1 MAENHTTNITSFR
14 KKWNINIGIVIF
26 GVVFIY
32 LLVTVLMYLTS
43 KHISAYEVREGSI
56 LKDNAYTG
64 LAIRNEEVVT
74 AEQSGYINYFVSEA
88 SKVGAKTKVYSL
100 SPKQLEFNDTVS
112 TDSQELTAEERD
124 SIYLKTQSFSENYNG
139 SSFNEVYS
147 LRDEISSVLES
158 KSNQSRQAQLDEMVQ
173 AGTDGLQV
181 FNAQSD
187 GVILYST
194 DGYENLTV
202 SDVTADMLSKK
213 NYNSV
218 NIKNNSKVN
227 SGEAIYKLVKYDDWS
242 LVIPLDD
249 KTAKNL
255 ADTKSV
261 KVQFTKDQVKERAS
275 FQVYSAKNTNLG
287 ILTFHTSMVRYAK
300 DRYLDIELILEDESG
315 LKIPKSSVTKKDF
328 YLVPENYLTQ
338 GGNSKETGV
347 LIHNDS
353 DDAQFK
359 KVDVYYR
366 DTETGMVYLDP
377 NAFDKNTTLIKPD
390 STETYKLKK
399 TKSLQGVYNIN
410 KGYAVFKQI
419 HILCESDEYYI
430 VESGNSYGL
439 ANYDHIALVGKDVR
453 ENDIVY

>member
-1 MAENHTTNITSFR
+1 MAENHTTNITAFR

-88 SKVGAKTKVYSL
+88 SKVGAKTK
-100 SPKQLEFNDTVS
+100 
-112 TDSQELTAEERD
+112 DSQELTAEERD

-227 SGEAIYKLVKYDDWS
+227 SGEAIYKLVKDDDWS

>member
-1 MAENHTTNITSFR
+1 MAENHTTNITAFR

-74 AEQSGYINYFVSEA
+74 AEQSGYINYFVS
-88 SKVGAKTKVYSL
+88 
-100 SPKQLEFNDTVS
+100 
-112 TDSQELTAEERD
+112 
-124 SIYLKTQSFSENYNG
+124 NYNV
-139 SSFNEVYS
+139 SSFKEVYS

-227 SGEAIYKLVKYDDWS
+227 SGEAIYKLVKDDDWS

-347 LIHNDS
+347 LINNDS

>member
-1 MAENHTTNITSFR
+1 
-14 KKWNINIGIVIF
+14 
-26 GVVFIY
+26 
-32 LLVTVLMYLTS
+32 
-43 KHISAYEVREGSI
+43 
-56 LKDNAYTG
+56 
-64 LAIRNEEVVT
+64 
-74 AEQSGYINYFVSEA
+74 
-88 SKVGAKTKVYSL
+88 
-100 SPKQLEFNDTVS
+100 
-112 TDSQELTAEERD
+112 
-124 SIYLKTQSFSENYNG
+124 
-139 SSFNEVYS
+139 
-147 LRDEISSVLES
+147 
-158 KSNQSRQAQLDEMVQ
+158 MVQ

-227 SGEAIYKLVKYDDWS
+227 SGEAIYKLVKDDDWS

-347 LIHNDS
+347 LINNDS

-377 NAFDKNTTLIKPD
+377 NAFDKNTTSIKPD

>member
-1 MAENHTTNITSFR
+1 MAENHTTNITAFR

-227 SGEAIYKLVKYDDWS
+227 SGEAIYKLVKDDDWS

-338 GGNSKETGV
+338 GGNS
-347 LIHNDS
+347 
-353 DDAQFK
+353 
-359 KVDVYYR
+359 R

>member
-1 MAENHTTNITSFR
+1 MAENHTTNITAFR

-227 SGEAIYKLVKYDDWS
+227 SGEAIYKLVKDDDWS

-347 LIHNDS
+347 
-353 DDAQFK
+353 F
-359 KVDVYYR
+359 
-366 DTETGMVYLDP
+366 YLDP

>member
-1 MAENHTTNITSFR
+1 MAQKHSTNITTFR

-32 LLVTVLMYLTS
+32 LIVTVLMYLTS
-43 KHISAYEVREGSI
+43 NHISAYEVREGSI
-56 LKDNAYTG
+56 LKDNSYTG
-64 LAIRNEEVVT
+64 LAIRDEEVIT
-74 AEQSGYINYFVSEA
+74 ANQSGFINYFVSET

-100 SPKQLEFNDTVS
+100 SPKQLEFNDTAS

-124 SIYLKTQSFSENYNG
+124 SIYLKTQSFSENYN
-139 SSFNEVYS
+139 SNSFNDVYT
-147 LRDEISSVLES
+147 LKDDISAVLES
-158 KSNQSRQAQLDEMVQ
+158 KSNQSRQAQLDEMIA

-194 DGYENLTV
+194 DGYENLSV
-202 SDVTADMLSKK
+202 SDVTVDMLSKK

-218 NIKNNSKVN
+218 SLKNNSKVN
-227 SGEAIYKLVKYDDWS
+227 SGDVVYKLVKDDDWS

-249 KTAKNL
+249 ETAKNL

-261 KVQFTKDQVKERAS
+261 KVQFIKDQVKERAS
-275 FQVYSAKNTNLG
+275 FQVYSTKNTNLG

-300 DRYLDIELILEDESG
+300 ERYLDIELILEDESG

-347 LIHNDS
+347 LIENGS
-353 DDAQFK
+353 NDAQFK

-377 NAFDKNTTLIKPD
+377 NTFDKNVTLIKPD

-430 VESGNSYGL
+430 VESGNDYGL
-439 ANYDHIALVGKDVR
+439 FNYDHIALDGKDVR

>member
-1 MAENHTTNITSFR
+1 MTDKHSTNITVFR
-14 KKWNINIGIVIF
+14 KKWNINIGIIIF

-32 LLVTVLMYLTS
+32 LIVTVLMYLTS
-43 KHISAYEVREGSI
+43 NHISSYEVREGTI

-64 LAIRNEEVVT
+64 LAIRDEEVIP
-74 AEQSGYINYFVSEA
+74 ADQSGYVNYFVTET

-100 SPKQLEFNDTVS
+100 SPKRLEFDDS
-112 TDSQELTAEERD
+112 SSSDSQELTAEERD
-124 SIYLKTQSFSENYNG
+124 SIYLKTQSFSENYN
-139 SSFNEVYS
+139 SNSFSDIYT
-147 LRDEISSVLES
+147 LKDDISSVLES
-158 KSNQSRQAQLDEMVQ
+158 KSTQSRQVQLEEMISS
-173 AGTDGLQV
+173 GTNGLQV

-194 DGYENLTV
+194 DGYEDLTV

-213 NYNSV
+213 DYNSV
-218 NIKNNSKVN
+218 SLKNNSKVN
-227 SGEAIYKLVKYDDWS
+227 SGDTVYKLVKNDDWS
-242 LVIPLDD
+242 LVIPLDND
-249 KTAKNL
+249 TAKNL

-261 KVQFTKDQVKERAS
+261 KVKFTKDQVTERAS
-275 FQVYSAKNTNLG
+275 FKVYSTKNTNLG
-287 ILTFHTSMVRYAK
+287 ILTFRTSMVRYAK
-300 DRYLDIELILEDESG
+300 ERYLDVELILEDESG

-347 LIHNDS
+347 LIDNGS
-353 DDAQFK
+353 NDAQFK

-377 NAFDKNTTLIKPD
+377 NAFDKNTTLIKPN

-410 KGYAVFKQI
+410 KGYAIFKQI
-419 HILCESDEYYI
+419 RILCESDEYYI
-430 VESGNSYGL
+430 VESGNDYGL
-439 ANYDHIALVGKDVR
+439 SNYDHIALVGKDVN

>member
-1 MAENHTTNITSFR
+1 MAENHTTNITAFR

-227 SGEAIYKLVKYDDWS
+227 SGEAIYKLVKDDDWS

-315 LKIPKSSVTKKDF
+315 LKIPKSSVTKKD
-328 YLVPENYLTQ
+328 
-338 GGNSKETGV
+338 
-347 LIHNDS
+347 
-353 DDAQFK
+353 
-359 KVDVYYR
+359 YYR

-419 HILCESDEYYI
+419 YILCESDEYYI